1 VVEGWVRWRRGG
13 IHFPVCDLPFSCEGE
28 SRGFAFVKFFAVEA
42 AKEYMDK
49 YFPIVYLGKQK
60 IKIAYSLGRGEEE
73 NGWTCDKVLMAF
85 KVLWSW
91 KLTWD

>member
-1 VVEGWVRWRRGG
+1 LKGRVRWGREGFLFLFVTYR
-13 IHFPVCDLPFSCEGE
+13 FLEGE

-49 YFPIVYLGKQK
+49 YFPIVYVGKQK

-73 NGWTCDKVLMAF
+73 NGWTCDKVLMALKF
-85 KVLWSW
+85 YGAR
-91 KLTWD
+91 D